1 MTQPPQAPDEFNSR
15 SLRKR
20 EAHAREALASILA
33 ELNPVQRGQLPLPEH
48 LAHAVTELDRVREHG
63 ARKRQ
68 LKYVGRLLRE
78 LDEAA
83 FEAIQAQLDAIRQDR
98 NRAAA
103 AFHALE
109 RWRERLLQEGQ
120 PALDAWCA
128 RYPATDRAL
137 LMQRLAE
144 VKAAQGATTPDPAP
158 ARQLFRDLRSWMDA
172 GTA

>member
-1 MTQPPQAPDEFNSR
+1 MSQPPQAPDEFNSR

-20 EAHAREALASILA
+20 EAHAREALAPVLS
-33 ELNPVQRGQLPLPEH
+33 EMNPAQRAQLPLPEH
-48 LAHAVTELDRVREHG
+48 VANAVAELDRVREHG

-78 LDEAA
+78 MDETA
-83 FEAIQAQLDAIRQDR
+83 FEAIHDRLEEIRQDR

-109 RWRERLLQEGQ
+109 RWRERLLHEG
-120 PALDAWCA
+120 PAAIDAWCA

-137 LMQRLAE
+137 LMQRIAE
-144 VKAAQGATTPDPAP
+144 VRAAQAATKANPAP
-158 ARQLFRDLRSWMDA
+158 ARQLFRELRDWMDA
-172 GTA
+172 GLS